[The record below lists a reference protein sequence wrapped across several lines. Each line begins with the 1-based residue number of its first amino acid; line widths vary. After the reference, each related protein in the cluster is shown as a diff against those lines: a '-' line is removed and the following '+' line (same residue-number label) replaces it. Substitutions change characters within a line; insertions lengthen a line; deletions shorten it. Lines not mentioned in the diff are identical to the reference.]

1 MVRREEADG
10 VVSRE
15 DARMSTQND
24 TSLPQPDPT
33 GSDGRHQGE
42 AAGPEQR
49 EALARLEAMESQLET
64 ALPLV
69 ADAEAGL
76 AAVRAMVEAMEPLMA
91 AYDSTWVADQEAVA
105 ELDPPL
111 AVLGEDTVWDLYGRE
126 HEVMTELLRLS
137 ARVLAPADE
146 G

>member
-1 MVRREEADG
+1 
-10 VVSRE
+10 
-15 DARMSTQND
+15 MSTQND
-24 TSLPQPDPT
+24 APLPQ
-33 GSDGRHQGE
+33 SD
-42 AAGPEQR
+42 AAGSTVSPEQR
-49 EALARLEAMESQLET
+49 EALDRLEVMEAQLEA

-76 AAVRAMVEAMEPLMA
+76 GAVRAMIEAMEPLMA
-91 AYDSTWVADQEAVA
+91 AYDTTWVEDQESVA

-126 HEVMTELLRLS
+126 HAVMTELLRLS

-146 G
+146 D

>member
-15 DARMSTQND
+15 DARMSTQNN
-24 TSLPQPDPT
+24 TSLLQSDDGAPT
-33 GSDGRHQGE
+33 APS
-42 AAGPEQR
+42 PEQR
-49 EALARLEAMESQLET
+49 EALTRLETMESQLET

-146 G
+146 S